1 MQRDIIY
8 KSVQAQDVEAIA
20 TLFNVADPAHSRNA
34 KYWQWSN
41 VNTPFGKS
49 ISSIAKTENQTI
61 AHYSLM
67 PMKFFV
73 QGDIFLAGFGQ
84 QAIVHKKFR
93 NLKVITTLT
102 NIVFER
108 ARDKFLFFFAFP
120 NDSFFPIYKQLLGW
134 KVIDVFC
141 ADVIDIVNLD
151 VSRDSDIEVRKMN
164 VFPEIGWFENDKLSI
179 CLQKD
184 SDYLNW
190 RFIEHPTN
198 HYIVFGA
205 FSKGECIG
213 YLVTKV
219 YAKKK
224 DVLLGH
230 LIDFD
235 TKGKDNHILSSLLH
249 EGRDFFNLHNIK
261 EIVFW
266 NRDIAFR
273 KFFRKFITGE
283 GFQTNMVI
291 LSNQEGLDKILL
303 DKNDWSFTMA
313 ISDAF

>member
-1 MQRDIIY
+1 MQRGIIY
-8 KSVQAQDVEAIA
+8 KSAQTQEVEEIA
-20 TLFNVADPAHSRNA
+20 TLFNVADPSHSRNA

-93 NLKVITTLT
+93 NLKIITTLT
-102 NIVFER
+102 NKVFEK
-108 ARDKFLFFFAFP
+108 AKGEFFFLFAFP
-120 NDSFFPIYKQLLGW
+120 NDNFFPIYTQLLGW
-134 KVIDVFC
+134 KEIDVFC
-141 ADVIDIVNLD
+141 ADVIDIRSFD
-151 VSRDSDIEVRKMN
+151 ISIDSDIEIRKIE
-164 VFPEIGWFENDKLSI
+164 VFPKIDWFENDKLSI
-179 CLQKD
+179 GLQKD

-190 RFIEHPTN
+190 RFTGHPTN

-205 FSKGECIG
+205 FNKDECIG
-213 YLVTKV
+213 YLVVKV
-219 YAKKK
+219 YAKNE
-224 DVLLGH
+224 DILLGH

-235 TKGKDNHILSSLLH
+235 TKGKDEHILSSLLH

-266 NRDIAFR
+266 NRDIAFK

-283 GFQTNMVI
+283 GFKTNMVI
-291 LSNQEGLDKILL
+291 LSNQEGLSKILL
-303 DKNDWSFTMA
+303 DKNNWSFTMA